1 VTTSADATGWRSAT
15 DEVLVE
21 EVAGSDRPAH
31 YFLAETLDGLYT
43 PYALR
48 LPDGPGPHP
57 FVYVAYGN
65 GGAGMAWLRDRVHR
79 FRYVTDVLLD
89 AGYACAWTRY
99 RTEVELGYQNGGALR
114 SDVRQGMGLLNRA
127 PLEYEDEVAV
137 LRHVAEHPAI
147 DGDRLFHLGV
157 SHAGEMLFKLLSHY
171 PGLLRAGVAAE
182 PANHE
187 LLTLGLDDAPT
198 VATTD
203 GLRNIESLELRSTE
217 RARARIT
224 DPEEVAR
231 RLDAVDIPVLV
242 LGREQDELQGIFRL
256 SYELLAEKRPDAEW
270 RSWSHDVH
278 GYIYPEC
285 DTDGVPQVDDV
296 QREALAVIVDF
307 LDRHRA

>member
-1 VTTSADATGWRSAT
+1 VTTSADAPGWRSAT

-48 LPDGPGPHP
+48 MPDGSGPHP

-65 GGAGMAWLRDRVHR
+65 GGGGMAWLRDRVHR

-147 DGDRLFHLGV
+147 DGNRLFHLGV

-198 VATTD
+198 VETTD

-231 RLDAVDIPVLV
+231 RLDGVDIPVLV

-285 DTDGVPQVDDV
+285 DADGVPQVDDV